1 MNIRWKA
8 SASADLDNIRA
19 YIALS
24 NNTAAARMVRDIV
37 VTVGRLK
44 DFPGSGR
51 PGRVPGTRELVTP
64 GKPYIVLYRVKDK
77 AVEVLR
83 VFHTSR
89 KIEHGA
95 TN

>member
-8 SASADLDNIRA
+8 SASTDLDNIRA
-19 YIALS
+19 YIALD
-24 NNTAAARMVRDIV
+24 NNTTAARMIRDIV
-37 VTVGRLK
+37 VAARQLK

-51 PGRVPGTRELVTP
+51 PGRVPGTRELVIP

-89 KIEHGA
+89 KIEHGT